1 MRKEFDD
8 AGVRVAIVSGTDL
21 GAKEFVEAVWKEGE
35 LFVDEEE
42 VFKRALGGEKY
53 KNWWIL
59 KPWVL
64 SQMRSLARSGGAE
77 FNDVSHE
84 KTQLLGGTL
93 IIKGGNV
100 IHEYHETRSF
110 DNGNARDLLNAV
122 LGKSTPATPLQA
134 EACEQ

>member
-1 MRKEFDD
+1 MSLDCAASDQVF
-8 AGVRVAIVSGTDL
+8 AGL
-21 GAKEFVEAVWKEGE
+21 GGRAGLEKCAV
-35 LFVDEEE
+35 LNV
-42 VFKRALGGEKY
+42 VLFKRALGGEKY